1 MPSTLPDPIPQILKS
16 RPDWASGVA
25 STAGRKELITH
36 WVGAAIMNVLGLPV
50 GWIALFGDRDLP
62 VYLQVVLPSFT
73 LLGLLILF
81 VAVRE
86 SLRWRRFGRLEMT
99 LDPLPGSIGGHVG
112 GSLELPLHQA
122 AGSDC
127 RVMLMCI
134 RDRLVKTKDGSS
146 RSESVEWARE
156 TLPDLGRSGSGVR
169 LRYTFEVPEGL
180 PPSEEPSDDYHKW
193 VIRVQADLPGADLDQ
208 VFEVPAL
215 LVDPPLQARE
225 PALAEATAAEALEL
239 SPRVVRVHRS
249 RGGLTLY
256 FPAGRGGLGGIMLL
270 IFGAVFAGAGVFAFV
285 TTADIGADGVI
296 GGVTVVFGGFFLLVF
311 GGVGALM
318 MLLGL
323 YSLVNSLVVE
333 IRNGKVTA
341 RRSFF
346 VPFSRTARFD
356 EIQRIEMDVH
366 SRVGQGA
373 KSSSH
378 VRIRGIV
385 RGGRRISLG
394 DDVPLGRQSEILAA
408 LLEEAIGVPVETV
421 KRSRLRVPA

>member
-1 MPSTLPDPIPQILKS
+1 MPSTLPDPVPQILKS

-36 WVGAAIMNVLGLPV
+36 WVGAAIMNALGLPV
-50 GWIALFGDRDLP
+50 GWVALFGDRDLP

-122 AGSDC
+122 AASDC

-156 TLPDLGRSGSGVR
+156 TLPDLRRSGSGVR
-169 LRYTFEVPEGL
+169 LRFTFEVPEGL

-225 PALAEATAAEALEL
+225 PALAEATAAEAPEL

-270 IFGAVFAGAGVFAFV
+270 IFGAVF
-285 TTADIGADGVI
+285 
-296 GGVTVVFGGFFLLVF
+296 
-311 GGVGALM
+311 ALM

>member
-1 MPSTLPDPIPQILKS
+1 MPSTLPDPVPQILKS

-36 WVGAAIMNVLGLPV
+36 WVGAAIMNALGLPV
-50 GWIALFGDRDLP
+50 GWVALFGDRDLP

-122 AGSDC
+122 AASDC

-169 LRYTFEVPEGL
+169 LRFTFEVPEGL

-270 IFGAVFAGAGVFAFV
+270 IFGAVF
-285 TTADIGADGVI
+285 
-296 GGVTVVFGGFFLLVF
+296 
-311 GGVGALM
+311 ALM

-421 KRSRLRVPA
+421 KRHRLRVPA

>member
-1 MPSTLPDPIPQILKS
+1 M
-16 RPDWASGVA
+16 G
-25 STAGRKELITH
+25 
-36 WVGAAIMNVLGLPV
+36 WV
-50 GWIALFGDRDLP
+50 ALFGDRDLP

-122 AGSDC
+122 AASDC

-169 LRYTFEVPEGL
+169 LRFTFEVPEGL
-180 PPSEEPSDDYHKW
+180 PSSEEPSDDYHKW

-270 IFGAVFAGAGVFAFV
+270 I
-285 TTADIGADGVI
+285 
-296 GGVTVVFGGFFLLVF
+296 F